1 MPITPPPPAAEQ
13 QHQRRRDS
21 SPIRSAISSTFLA
34 DHSRRSLNSMLNSIS
49 SISRNR
55 SGSASNAS
63 TPRPTISKRNEQLS
77 DDGTTARPLN
87 LTNCNKKCE
96 AAESI
101 IERLS
106 YLGCSK
112 MGDPTSES
120 EMLGIVAAMNAEKAH
135 DAVSVTL
142 VIPHGP
148 TGIVRLLET
157 GKECPAEICS
167 FPIQRIRFCARGKP
181 ETSESSCFALSFTQL
196 AGKNATLHQCHV
208 FRCVFPEETAR
219 ALFCFAQAFNRR
231 QQQSIGGAA
240 SSKSPSPSTP
250 VQFQLPPST
259 EQCGTS
265 EELFEFET
273 LIEIKERDA
282 RKGQEHGFSV
292 CPMERNCF
300 KMRRDREK
308 RVVIMLRQTAG
319 PRHLRVKK
327 CFGLLLAAGRNMR
340 QSDMHLLE
348 LKSAGEGQQNRFVFI
363 AEARWN
369 PSDHNF
375 EVLNTETPRDTRV
388 FMTIAIDVILDTLS
402 ESIRFNVE
410 CKARIFQQFER
421 FWSTQH
427 RALSERYTLLLQKM
441 HMDEQASTSS
451 ADSGIFVQQNQQ
463 QNFAGGMPSLTAPS
477 GDKNACKVIRF
488 ESATERERLMD
499 REKSPSSRE
508 MPTQLIHPADDDES
522 DSDEPLLSGS
532 GEVSRECSEDRL
544 AAWRQLVD
552 QWKMEPDKRPPG
564 LNALIYDGCPDVLRG
579 EVWPLLARVDS
590 DSSDLVQT
598 YQMLLEK
605 ECPQDAVILRD
616 IHRTFPAHEY
626 YKESNEVGQKSLYR
640 ISKAYSLY
648 DEEVGYCQ
656 GLSFLAASLLLHMPE
671 ERAFCVLVRIM
682 FDYGL
687 RELFKTGFDAL
698 HLRFHQLQRLVED
711 YVHDLFSH
719 FYQMGI
725 ETHMYASQWFLTLF
739 TAKFPLQM
747 VFFIVDLFLTEGIN
761 TIFHISLALLQDSK
775 KELLQS
781 DFEGVLKFFRVNLPR
796 KYRTEASAKELIHAA
811 VMLKISHK
819 RLAKYEKEWHE
830 MKRREIES
838 QDPLERL
845 ERENCRLKEQIMRL
859 ERENDDLAHELV
871 TSKIELR
878 HKLDTTEDQ
887 LESAMSQMVKKNRE
901 CEEVAER
908 ERQLR
913 EQSEQ
918 VKQRCRHEV
927 GRLEEEL
934 RRAQG
939 VNQEYK
945 RICTE
950 LGLTVDEQKRK
961 MNEQQKAVKMRTASC
976 ERCADALRELWPS
989 PPSPPPVIDGSSSSA
1004 TTAAASAL
1012 AAATNGDHRRES
1024 AAPSPSPSGGGRPGS
1039 SGSGGG
1045 GGESGGTNSPTHNG
1059 SRATALHVM
1068 ELVERLEEREQ
1079 HIRQVELELAQ
1090 TKLALVESQC
1100 QNQDLTH
1107 QMSTSMHQL
1116 QNNGVDNSATDTK
1129 PAWLKK
1135 TLSSIKEAQ
1144 SALSSHHRSI
1154 SNASMTSSTTAD
1166 QQTK

>member
-1 MPITPPPPAAEQ
+1 MAIAPERR
-13 QHQRRRDS
+13 RRRDS
-21 SPIRSAISSTFLA
+21 SPIRSAINTFLA
-34 DHSRRSLNSMLNSIS
+34 DPSRRSLNSILSLS
-49 SISRNR
+49 PQST
-55 SGSASNAS
+55 
-63 TPRPTISKRNEQLS
+63 TPRPISQSNEQLC
-77 DDGTTARPLN
+77 DNGTARPLN
-87 LTNCNKKCE
+87 LSNSNKKVDGTE
-96 AAESI
+96 TI

-112 MGDPTSES
+112 MDDPTSES
-120 EMLGIVAAMNAEKAH
+120 EMLGIVSTMNAEKAH

-142 VIPHGP
+142 VIPNGP
-148 TGIVRLLET
+148 TGIVRLLES
-157 GKECPAEICS
+157 GKQCPAEICS
-167 FPIQRIRFCARGKP
+167 FPIQRIRFCARGRP
-181 ETSESSCFALSFTQL
+181 ETSERGCFALSFTQL

-208 FRCVFPEETAR
+208 FRCQLPEETVR
-219 ALFCFAQAFNRR
+219 ALFCFAQAFNR
-231 QQQSIGGAA
+231 QQSGSIA
-240 SSKSPSPSTP
+240 SKPPSPSTP
-250 VQFQLPPST
+250 IQFRLPPST
-259 EQCGTS
+259 AEECDTS

-282 RKGQEHGFSV
+282 RKDQEHGFSV

-327 CFGLLLAAGRNMR
+327 CFGLLLAAGRNLR

-348 LKSAGEGQQNRFVFI
+348 LKNAGEGQQNPYVFI
-363 AEARWN
+363 AEACWN
-369 PSDHNF
+369 PCNQNF

-421 FWSTQH
+421 FWSAPH
-427 RALSERYTLLLQKM
+427 RALSERYTLLVQKM

-463 QNFAGGMPSLTAPS
+463 IQSGMAP
-477 GDKNACKVIRF
+477 DKNACKVLRF
-488 ESATERERLMD
+488 ESATERERLMN
-499 REKSPSSRE
+499 REKSPSSRV

-532 GEVSRECSEDRL
+532 GEVSRECSKDRL
-544 AAWRQLVD
+544 AEWRQLVD
-552 QWKMEPDKRPPG
+552 QWKKEPDKRPPG

-590 DSSDLVQT
+590 DSSDLIQT
-598 YQMLLEK
+598 YQMNLEK

-626 YKESNEVGQKSLYR
+626 YKESNELGQKSLYR

-671 ERAFCVLVRIM
+671 EHAFCVLVRIMFDYGLRELFKTGFDALHLRFHQLQRLVEYSLYDEEVGYCQGLSFLAASLLLHMPEEHAFCVLVRIM

-711 YVHDLFSH
+711 YVHELFAH
-719 FYQMGI
+719 FYQTGV

-796 KYRTEASAKELIHAA
+796 KYRTEANAKDLIHSA

-878 HKLDTTEDQ
+878 HKLDT
-887 LESAMSQMVKKNRE
+887 
-901 CEEVAER
+901 VA
-908 ERQLR
+908 
-913 EQSEQ
+913 
-918 VKQRCRHEV
+918 
-927 GRLEEEL
+927 
-934 RRAQG
+934 
-939 VNQEYK
+939 
-945 RICTE
+945 
-950 LGLTVDEQKRK
+950 
-961 MNEQQKAVKMRTASC
+961 
-976 ERCADALRELWPS
+976 
-989 PPSPPPVIDGSSSSA
+989 
-1004 TTAAASAL
+1004 
-1012 AAATNGDHRRES
+1012 
-1024 AAPSPSPSGGGRPGS
+1024 
-1039 SGSGGG
+1039 
-1045 GGESGGTNSPTHNG
+1045 
-1059 SRATALHVM
+1059 
-1068 ELVERLEEREQ
+1068 
-1079 HIRQVELELAQ
+1079 
-1090 TKLALVESQC
+1090 
-1100 QNQDLTH
+1100 
-1107 QMSTSMHQL
+1107 
-1116 QNNGVDNSATDTK
+1116 NN
-1129 PAWLKK
+1129 
-1135 TLSSIKEAQ
+1135 
-1144 SALSSHHRSI
+1144 
-1154 SNASMTSSTTAD
+1154 
-1166 QQTK
+1166 